1 MEHQAH
7 SDTALR
13 EKARAFLPGGASE
26 MPAPTS

>member
-1 MEHQAH
+1 MEQQTL

-26 MPAPTS
+26 TPVPTS